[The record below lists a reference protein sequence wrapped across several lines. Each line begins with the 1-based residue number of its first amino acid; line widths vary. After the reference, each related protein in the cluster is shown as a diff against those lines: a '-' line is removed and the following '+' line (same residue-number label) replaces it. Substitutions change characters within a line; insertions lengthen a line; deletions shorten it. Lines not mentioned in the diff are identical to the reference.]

1 MFRYSFSF
9 PLISTFCLALF
20 VFQPAPCFAQ
30 QSSSYAPPDTANQEN
45 PSCPHLQMFPALP
58 MAIVASCQSGD
69 SVGITL
75 PLKPDAS
82 GLAQEK
88 RVRGQYEFREYHIPQ
103 SDQLSAFA
111 NLMTLLP
118 IAGFVVEYTIK
129 PSTIT
134 ARNGE
139 FWMLINVADETY
151 SVSVVRSPQQPW
163 APVKTAEEISQQ
175 IKAHNQVAIYEIEFS
190 PADQAIQEQ
199 HSQILFE
206 ILKCLKQNPELS
218 IVIESYK
225 ASNAGSPED
234 DLEITR
240 ERANAVMDW
249 LVAHGIPRSR
259 LQPRP
264 FGRKNPLAED
274 DIPNEIRQNGS
285 IVLARAAN

>member
-1 MFRYSFSF
+1 MFRCSFSF

-20 VFQPAPCFAQ
+20 LYQPAPCFAQ
-30 QSSSYAPPDTANQEN
+30 QSSPNALPDVANQEN
-45 PSCPHLQMFPALP
+45 AGCPRLQVFPALP
-58 MAIVASCQSGD
+58 MAVVASCQSGE

-75 PLKPDAS
+75 PLKPDAN

-88 RVRGQYEFREYHIPQ
+88 RVRGQYEFREYRIPQ
-103 SDQLSAFA
+103 ADQSASFA

-118 IAGFVVEYTIK
+118 IAGFIVEYSIK

-151 SVSVVRSPQQPW
+151 SVSVVRAPQQQW
-163 APVKTAEEISQQ
+163 TPVKTAEEISQEM
-175 IKAHNQVAIYEIEFS
+175 KAHNQVAIYEIEFS
-190 PADQAIQEQ
+190 PADQAMQEQ
-199 HSQILFE
+199 NSQILFE
-206 ILKCLKQNPELS
+206 ILKCLKQNPDLS

-225 ASNAGSPED
+225 ASNTGTPED

-249 LVAHGIPRSR
+249 LVAHGIPHSR

-274 DIPNEIRQNGS
+274 DIPNEIKQNGS
-285 IVLARAAN
+285 IVLARATN